1 MDKITLLDNYSPA
14 ADIVTAAICL
24 VMIVLVV
31 FSYISRTRS
40 SKLFLSMV
48 GLVLVASW
56 VDITFYMV
64 AIIPDQQILANWI
77 RCAYH
82 ALLYLI
88 LVHYIAYICEITQ
101 YEKQKLFVIIA
112 NIVFAVVLLADIITT
127 VNGVTFSITETSV
140 VFKRQGLFF
149 YAYACYLILCLMLL
163 AKVRKLLFRR
173 VMFGF
178 YGTIVISM
186 GILLLQGLT
195 GQNSFT
201 VAALLLP
208 VVAMMYV
215 LHSNPYDVMLGTND
229 IKVMRDLVR
238 HYSDKN
244 KEFIFMSLYMRS
256 FDEEGLELPKEIK
269 TLIGQFTNQFFKNGR
284 MFSAGKGHVILLFQK
299 GQNQNYEER
308 INGMI
313 EAFYPLYDHYQYDYK
328 IVVGDSIADIREATD
343 YLNYISEIHARMPEC
358 SVYRAGPEDVD
369 AFRHSEYVLSEIA
382 DIYHRR
388 DLNDPRVLVYYQPVL
403 NARTGRF
410 DTAEALMRL
419 DLEKTGIVPPCLF
432 IPLAER
438 QNYIHVLTEIIL
450 YKTCEAIRQFIDEG
464 CDIKLISVNV
474 SAQELKD
481 KDFCRD
487 IMDIIDSSGIYGN
500 KIAIELTESHT
511 DSDFLV
517 MKETIEE
524 LKGNGIKFYLD
535 DFGTGYSNMERIME
549 LPFDIIKFDRSLVL
563 AAGLNE
569 RSKKMVSNLAGMFS
583 DMKYDIQYE
592 GVENGSDEDMC
603 RNMYAGFLQGFKY
616 SKPVPVEE
624 LRGFIS

>member
-1 MDKITLLDNYSPA
+1 MEKITLLDNYSPA

-64 AIIPDQQILANWI
+64 AIMPDHQILANWI

-299 GQNQNYEER
+299 GQN
-308 INGMI
+308 G
-313 EAFYPLYDHYQYDYK
+313 K
-328 IVVGDSIADIREATD
+328 I
-343 YLNYISEIHARMPEC
+343 
-358 SVYRAGPEDVD
+358 
-369 AFRHSEYVLSEIA
+369 
-382 DIYHRR
+382 
-388 DLNDPRVLVYYQPVL
+388 
-403 NARTGRF
+403 
-410 DTAEALMRL
+410 
-419 DLEKTGIVPPCLF
+419 
-432 IPLAER
+432 
-438 QNYIHVLTEIIL
+438 
-450 YKTCEAIRQFIDEG
+450 
-464 CDIKLISVNV
+464 
-474 SAQELKD
+474 
-481 KDFCRD
+481 
-487 IMDIIDSSGIYGN
+487 
-500 KIAIELTESHT
+500 
-511 DSDFLV
+511 
-517 MKETIEE
+517 
-524 LKGNGIKFYLD
+524 
-535 DFGTGYSNMERIME
+535 
-549 LPFDIIKFDRSLVL
+549 
-563 AAGLNE
+563 
-569 RSKKMVSNLAGMFS
+569 
-583 DMKYDIQYE
+583 
-592 GVENGSDEDMC
+592 
-603 RNMYAGFLQGFKY
+603 
-616 SKPVPVEE
+616 
-624 LRGFIS
+624 